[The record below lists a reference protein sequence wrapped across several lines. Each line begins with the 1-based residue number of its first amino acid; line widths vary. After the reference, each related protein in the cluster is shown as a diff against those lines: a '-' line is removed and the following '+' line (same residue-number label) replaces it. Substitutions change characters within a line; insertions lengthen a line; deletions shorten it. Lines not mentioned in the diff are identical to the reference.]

1 MFKQEIHLQMVVF
14 PLSVF
19 LGCNISGKKAAK
31 PWKGQKIP
39 VIQMAGAKGSGA
51 WMGTMI
57 RDMDHFLT

>member
-14 PLSVF
+14 LLSVF

-39 VIQMAGAKGSGA
+39 VIQMAGGEGKWGLDGN
-51 WMGTMI
+51 I